1 MRLLPDLSD
10 EDIIYY
16 LKRGY
21 HTAPEMAHVIYPTE
35 SYSEYSFVLA
45 KIRVR
50 LQRMEKR
57 GLVRKVGFARSTLG
71 KQSRVW
77 DVV

>member
-1 MRLLPDLSD
+1 MRLLTDLSD
-10 EDIIYY
+10 ME
-16 LKRGY
+16 LLGY
-21 HTAPEMAHVIYPTE
+21 IKGGYTTAPEIAVMIYPTK

-57 GLVRKVGFARSTLG
+57 GLIRKAGFKKNSYGT
-71 KQSRVW
+71 QSRVW
-77 DVV
+77 MIA